1 MPNRRSPF
9 TRRAAA
15 VALATGL
22 LLTACT
28 ATVEDDAAP
37 TPTPTA
43 SPDASEGSAAPL
55 PEASATPTPTATTTP
70 TPSPEED
77 VTTPWTRPSAPYG
90 GSRTVPAQ
98 SVDTHEASGSSRDNG
113 SGSPS
118 TGDVDPAPE
127 PVPAPEPDTD
137 PELSK
142 THDDT
147 VEIRSDL
154 GEISFAYDGA
164 SSGEDFAYQ
173 GQSWDS
179 GDNRLTLDVQGTHD
193 GEDSVASWYNG
204 QTGGA
209 AVHTDIDTNDE
220 PQELHYAFCGTLT
233 FLDYGSASVETCFGQ
248 GDSGLENNW
257 WMGGADFGRV
267 GGICHVDADA
277 ADSQATSL
285 VACLDSDGLSSNEF
299 EVSMG
304 DAHANYFSLYSLSDL
319 PPLALAPLGTAITN
333 FVDSDPPNLTT
344 AEAIA
349 LKAFAAKL
357 ADASLELPT
366 SWSVSCDG
374 CAWSITDNQLWAGV
388 HDTTSYPGVAWNTF
402 LHNYE
407 VNNYS
412 VNVTASREASSGVAE
427 WFDGQVGSDGT
438 MIGAGVNQGTTS
450 PGELNF
456 AFCGE
461 LAAHGGTL
469 SGSIPLCLGQGSNHD
484 DGESNNWWVGGTGW
498 QAPHVDSDA
507 AVEMLAAA
515 IPGADPEMF
524 LGTEVRMMIHPE
536 HATAVFVLSGTA
548 ALGAAVDGFGF
559 VVGLG

>member
-127 PVPAPEPDTD
+127 PVPAPDAD

-277 ADSQATSL
+277 ADAQATSL

-349 LKAFAAKL
+349 KSIGLEPTLQSWLCEIQLPSLQGQTSEQVQEYFADFLAINPKGRVPALVTERGILSETPAILLFIAQSFPQAGLAPLNDPFATAQLQAF
-357 ADASLELPT
+357 
-366 SWSVSCDG
+366 
-374 CAWSITDNQLWAGV
+374 
-388 HDTTSYPGVAWNTF
+388 
-402 LHNYE
+402 
-407 VNNYS
+407 NNYLCS
-412 VNVTASREASSGVAE
+412 TVHVAH
-427 WFDGQVGSDGT
+427 
-438 MIGAGVNQGTTS
+438 
-450 PGELNF
+450 
-456 AFCGE
+456 
-461 LAAHGGTL
+461 AHGGRGQTL
-469 SGSIPLCLGQGSNHD
+469 RCKGI
-484 DGESNNWWVGGTGW
+484 ES
-498 QAPHVDSDA
+498 
-507 AVEMLAAA
+507 
-515 IPGADPEMF
+515 
-524 LGTEVRMMIHPE
+524 
-536 HATAVFVLSGTA
+536 
-548 ALGAAVDGFGF
+548 
-559 VVGLG
+559 